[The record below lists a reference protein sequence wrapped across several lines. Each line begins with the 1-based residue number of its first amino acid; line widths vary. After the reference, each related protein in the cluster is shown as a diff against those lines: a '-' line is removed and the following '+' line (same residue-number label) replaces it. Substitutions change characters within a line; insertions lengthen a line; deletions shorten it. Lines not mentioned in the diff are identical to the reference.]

1 VISRADFL
9 KFLDANGSQQLELFE
24 ESRKARSLEFGETAV
39 LRGVVEASNVCRV
52 DCEYCPMRRSNFS
65 VDGAYELD
73 SVSLVEGAAAIAS
86 AGLDVIL
93 IQAGESVRVAKS
105 ILASMKNIMDQ
116 FATPVEV
123 LLNLGVLG
131 NDLLEDFRI
140 AGATSYI
147 LKHETSDAELHRKIR
162 HEELER
168 RIDMVKRLKDHGYRV
183 GMGMIAGLPGQ
194 RAESLYDDVKLA
206 VELEADMC
214 SVSPFIP
221 AQGTPLAG
229 EVPGDTNR
237 ALNLIALMRLMQ
249 PSWLIP
255 SVSALEAISPG
266 AQRRGFEAGANVMT
280 VNFTPMDRQK
290 EYLIYGDQRHVVT
303 MNNAERILASAA
315 LMRRGSVFI

>member
-1 VISRADFL
+1 
-9 KFLDANGSQQLELFE
+9 
-24 ESRKARSLEFGETAV
+24 
-39 LRGVVEASNVCRV
+39 
-52 DCEYCPMRRSNFS
+52 
-65 VDGAYELD
+65 
-73 SVSLVEGAAAIAS
+73 
-86 AGLDVIL
+86 
-93 IQAGESVRVAKS
+93 
-105 ILASMKNIMDQ
+105 
-116 FATPVEV
+116 
-123 LLNLGVLG
+123 
-131 NDLLEDFRI
+131 
-140 AGATSYI
+140 
-147 LKHETSDAELHRKIR
+147 
-162 HEELER
+162 
-168 RIDMVKRLKDHGYRV
+168 
-183 GMGMIAGLPGQ
+183 MGMIAGLPGQ